1 VRSVQIIAD
10 HDRHGASERNAKLLA
25 RSIRATGRACDVIMP
40 KQSGADANDVLQ
52 GAA

>member
-1 VRSVQIIAD
+1 MTGTARA
-10 HDRHGASERNAKLLA
+10 NAKLLA

-40 KQSGADANDVLQ
+40 KQPGADANDVLQ